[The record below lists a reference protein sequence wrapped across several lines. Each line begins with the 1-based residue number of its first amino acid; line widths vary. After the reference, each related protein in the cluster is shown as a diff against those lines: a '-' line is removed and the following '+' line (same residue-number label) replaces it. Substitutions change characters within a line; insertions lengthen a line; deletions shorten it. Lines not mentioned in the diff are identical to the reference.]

1 MIDKKHALDLQ
12 NFLLRGGEIRMGR
25 ALSSKEIE
33 VRIELPISAQKKIR
47 KSCYLKKGL
56 DIDKCLD
63 DTWNKVKGALNNAK
77 K

>member
-1 MIDKKHALDLQ
+1 MIDKKHTLDIQ
-12 NFLLRGGEIRMGR
+12 NFLMQGGEIRMGR

-33 VRIELPISAQKKIR
+33 VRIELPISAQKRVK

-56 DIDKCLD
+56 DVNKCLD
-63 DTWNKVKGALNNAK
+63 DTWNTVKEVLNGK